1 MTPPKEN
8 PREPEP
14 DKRLE
19 SILQTVRS
27 IDRNVENILEKL
39 NEHFDDTSIE
49 PVWAKDY
56 DMYLNGNDY

>member
-8 PREPEP
+8 QREPKP

-39 NEHFDDTSIE
+39 NEYFDDTPIE

-56 DMYLNGNDY
+56 DMYLNGNDC

>member
-19 SILQTVRS
+19 SILKTVRS
-27 IDRNVENILEKL
+27 IDHNVESILEKL
-39 NEHFDDTSIE
+39 NEHFDDNAIE

>member
-8 PREPEP
+8 QREPEP

-19 SILQTVRS
+19 SILKTVRS
-27 IDRNVENILEKL
+27 IDHNVESILEKL
-39 NEHFDDTSIE
+39 NEYFDDTALE
-49 PVWAKDY
+49 PAWAKDY

>member
-8 PREPEP
+8 PRESEP

-27 IDRNVENILEKL
+27 IDRNVESILEKL
-39 NEHFDDTSIE
+39 NEHFDDASNE
-49 PVWAKDY
+49 PIWAKDY